1 MSFSKVI
8 GRLFYYYF
16 FFSKHVVI
24 MESNEAEVLAILE
37 TLRLYGPISHLK
49 LIVQRNFSDCFSTS
63 SSWQFRFFFN
73 KIKYVSSLFRV
84 EFKLIGQSANYSAN
98 YLTKQ
103 GVDKSSPLAIGSM

>member
-1 MSFSKVI
+1 
-8 GRLFYYYF
+8 
-16 FFSKHVVI
+16 

-49 LIVQRNFSDCFSTS
+49 LVVQRNFSDCFSTS
-63 SSWQFRFFFN
+63 SSWQFQLFFN
-73 KIKYVSSLFRV
+73 KIKYLTSLLLV
-84 EFKLIGQSANYSAN
+84 EFELIGQLANYFAK